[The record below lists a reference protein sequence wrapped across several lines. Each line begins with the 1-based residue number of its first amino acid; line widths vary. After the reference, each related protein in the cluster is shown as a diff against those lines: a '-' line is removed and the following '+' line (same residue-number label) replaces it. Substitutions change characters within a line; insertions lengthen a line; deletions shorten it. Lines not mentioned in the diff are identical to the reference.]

1 MPLSRLDNF
10 IKNTR
15 GNILYVNPNDLD
27 STDSI
32 ENQGNSLAR
41 PFKTIQRALI
51 EASRFSYQKG
61 LENDRFGK
69 TTILLYP
76 GEHVVDNRPGWIPE
90 SGSSFRLRNGTVSSD
105 FSQWDLS
112 TNFDLTSV
120 NNALYKLNSIYG
132 GIILPRGTSI
142 VGLDLRKTKIRPKY
156 VPNPENDN
164 IERSALFRVT
174 GGCYLWQFSMFDG
187 DPNGVVYKDYTT
199 NTFVPNFSH
208 HKLTCF
214 EYADGVNNVTIS
226 DAFISGSTGEYTRT
240 DLDMYYEKVGLVY
253 GPSSGRE
260 IEPDYPSSGLDIQP
274 KIDEYRI
281 VGPTGG
287 DVGISSIRSG
297 DGDTSTTLITVTTDT
312 ALSGADVDT
321 AIQVTGITASGYNG
335 QYVISDVVS
344 STEFK
349 YQVSSAPLN
358 ALPTTTGSKVNLAV
372 DTVSSSSPYIFN
384 CSLRSVYGMCGMFAD
399 GDKATGFKSMVVA
412 QFTGIGLQKDNNAF
426 VKYDQTSGTY
436 KDSTYAGNA
445 NIHSDSLAIYKPA
458 YSNYHIKCNNNAV
471 LQIVSVFAIGY
482 AEHFV
487 AESGGDQS
495 ITNSNSNFGAKSL
508 IAHGFRRDAFSR
520 DDVGYITHIIP
531 PKEIVNSTTN
541 IEYTSIDITTTVGVA
556 STNRLYLYNEK
567 NIDVAPS
574 NVIEGYRIGAKV
586 GDTLQCLIPKAGITT
601 AYSARIIV
609 PDTEFTSNE
618 VTSEKKSVIRG
629 SAGINSISSNT
640 ITLLAPH
647 NFLEGESIRF
657 ISDTGQLPDGLDNN
671 KVYYAITSGVG
682 TEQIK
687 VAQTLNDALNGEQ
700 LSINDKGGIT
710 DVVSRVS
717 DKNSGDIGHPIQYDG
732 SQGQWYINVATA
744 STDNNLYS
752 TIVGLGTTTLGAASP
767 RTYITRKPDT
777 RNLGDTVYKVRYVIP
792 AASGITS
799 ARPPIDGYV
808 IQESGDT
815 TGTTD
820 AEVASYFSPTTLSLS
835 NQSEQRNFKF
845 IANATWDGNNAYYQ
859 TELPHD
865 LSVGSVV
872 EVLNVTSS
880 ENTTGISSSGYNN
893 TFTVAGISSAKSFYG
908 PIDSNPGTFTNDTS
922 NRTTSL
928 PTFKRKNYKD
938 TYYVYRS
945 QEVQKYIPGEQDGV
959 YHLLILNSTNAPSAA
974 PFLADRFSQPVK
986 NLYPQTN
993 RDTPTSDPKAS
1004 TSFSLA
1010 RPVGEVVVDNPEYS
1024 VTKETINKNLNDVHI
1039 GFGITDIQ
1047 SVTSAGTAHT
1057 IYTNVDHGLNRV
1069 TNVSIANSGTA
1080 YGTGSAATLYNARLV
1095 STSSTVGDYATA
1107 MVSIDA
1113 IGGITAI
1120 KIMSG
1125 GSAYGVGNTLSVTGT
1140 ATTTGYLEGYVTVT
1154 NVYDNVGDVVRVSGV
1169 SSSAYKDYNQ
1179 LYRITGITTGLTK
1192 EITVSSA
1199 STVGGASTT
1208 GITNNV
1214 DASTFGYLTGA
1225 ALNVTSLTYDSTSGV
1240 ATVVTTQN
1248 HGLRVDN
1255 RVRVTGANN
1264 EFYNTDFA
1272 VKQNTNL
1279 TTFVL
1284 NIGVSTTASG
1294 AAAGTLYVYRNGV
1307 EANYGN
1313 ITDINENIGGR
1324 QVTEYAGI
1332 TTTLS
1337 ATISS
1342 ATTTDISIT
1351 DIADS
1356 DINIGDFLY
1365 VDNEVMRVKETVTS
1379 NPISV
1384 FRGVLGSD
1392 AETHISASVIRR
1404 IRINPI
1410 EFRRNS
1416 ILRASGHTFEYLGYG
1431 PGNYSTALPERQD
1444 RQISKSEEL
1453 LSQSTKQNGGVVVYT
1468 GMNSD
1473 GDFYIGNKKVSSATG
1488 KNELFDAPI
1497 PTVTGEDLGS
1507 TGVSVGFDVLTPQ
1520 EISISRSLRVE
1531 GGPDNNIISEFDGP
1545 VIFNEKITST
1555 SNKGIEAASIFL
1567 QGDATVSRKY
1577 TVGIS
1582 APTLAGNPGDIV
1594 YNATPQKGGYLGW
1607 VYTDTNVWRRFGNV
1621 SLTEGSEHLLFDKV
1635 GIGTTAIDNGIHENV
1650 SFKVGSG
1657 SSEFFIDGSGNVGI
1671 ATTNVQS
1678 YKLYING
1685 DVYGTF
1691 AGDGS
1696 GLTNLDSIWQ
1706 EDSGSEWVYT
1716 RTNADLK
1723 VAIGSSTGVYAQAHI
1738 AGSAQTSL
1746 YVKNLS
1752 KFISTATFD
1761 SDVSIG
1767 GTLTA
1772 TKINITGDSMSQMTV
1787 GVTTASI
1794 IHVGAGGT
1802 VFNATASTGR
1812 VGIGTSIPRST
1823 LDVEGLMRIKTSY
1836 SHVHTVGSSSNV
1848 VALDLSEANNFIVNI
1863 DENIDSFTLTNI
1875 PSESSSFTI
1884 KTLQDSTGGWA
1895 VGINTFKSNAGASI
1909 DLGWPGGGVLPH
1921 VTLGAGRSDVYSFTT
1936 FDGGTT
1942 LYGAVGGQNFRP
1954 YL

>member
-132 GIILPRGTSI
+132 GVILPRGTSI

-187 DPNGVVYKDYTT
+187 DPNGVIYKDYTT

-287 DVGISSIRSG
+287 EVGISSIRAG
-297 DGDTSTTLITVTTDT
+297 DGDTATTTITVTTST

-321 AIQVTGITASGYNG
+321 AIRVAGITASGYNG

-412 QFTGIGLQKDNNAF
+412 QFTGIGLQKDDNAF

-508 IAHGFRRDAFSR
+508 IAHGFRRDAFAR

-531 PKEIVNSTTN
+531 PKEIANSTTN
-541 IEYTSIDITTTVGVA
+541 IEYTSIDIATTVGVA

-640 ITLLAPH
+640 IRFLAPH

-710 DVVSRVS
+710 EVVSRVS

-744 STDNNLYS
+744 ATDNNLYS
-752 TIVGLGTTTLGAASP
+752 TIVGLGTTNLGAASP

-777 RNLGDTVYKVRYVIP
+777 RNLGDTIYKLRYVIP

-845 IANATWDGNNAYYQ
+845 LSNATWDGTNAYYQ

-893 TFTVAGISSAKSFYG
+893 TFTVTGISSAKSFYG
-908 PIDSNPGTFTNDTS
+908 PIASNPGTFTNDTS
-922 NRTTSL
+922 NSTTSL
-928 PTFKRKNYKD
+928 PTFKRKNYKN

-959 YHLLILNSTNAPSAA
+959 YHLLVLNSSNAPSAA

-1004 TSFSLA
+1004 TSYSLA
-1010 RPVGEVVVDNPEYS
+1010 TPVGEVVVDNPEYS
-1024 VTKETINKNLNDVHI
+1024 VTKETINKNLNDIHI

-1057 IYTNVDHGLNRV
+1057 IYTNVDHGLNRI
-1069 TNVSIANSGTA
+1069 TTVSIGNSGTA

-1095 STSSTVGDYATA
+1095 STASTVGDYATA
-1107 MVSIDA
+1107 MISVDA
-1113 IGGITAI
+1113 IGGITAV

-1125 GSAYGVGNTLSVTGT
+1125 GSSYGVGQTLGVTGT
-1140 ATTTGYLEGYVTVT
+1140 ATTTGYTEGYVTVT
-1154 NVYDNVGDVVRVSGV
+1154 NIYDNIGDVVRVSGV

-1255 RVRVTGANN
+1255 RVRVAGATN
-1264 EFYNTDFA
+1264 EFYNNDFA

-1284 NIGVSTTASG
+1284 NIGVSTTPSG

-1337 ATISS
+1337 AAISS

-1351 DIADS
+1351 DIADT

-1392 AETHISASVIRR
+1392 AETHLSDSVIRR
-1404 IRINPI
+1404 IRTNPI

-1453 LSQSTKQNGGVVVYT
+1453 LAQSTKQNGGVVVYT

-1488 KNELFDAPI
+1488 QEEVFDAPI
-1497 PTVTGEDLGS
+1497 PTVTGEDLGA
-1507 TGVSVGFDVLTPQ
+1507 TGVSIRFDVLTPL

-1545 VIFNEKITST
+1545 VIFSEKVTST
-1555 SNKGIEAASIFL
+1555 SNKGIEASSIFL

-1607 VYTDTNVWRRFGNV
+1607 VYTDTNVRRRFGNV
-1621 SLTEGSEHLLFDKV
+1621 SLSEGSEHLLFDKV

-1706 EDSGSEWVYT
+1706 ADSGSEWVYT
-1716 RTNADLK
+1716 RTNADFK
-1723 VAIGSSTGVYAQAHI
+1723 VGIGTSIGVYAQAHI

-1767 GTLTA
+1767 GTITA
-1772 TKINITGDSMSQMTV
+1772 TKINIAGDSMSQMTL

-1794 IHVGAGGT
+1794 LHVGTSGT
-1802 VFNATASTGR
+1802 VFNATASTGN
-1812 VGIGTSIPRST
+1812 VGIGTSVPRST

-1848 VALDLSEANNFIVNI
+1848 VTLNLSEANNFIVNI
-1863 DENIDSFTLTNI
+1863 TENIDSFTLSNI
-1875 PSESSSFTI
+1875 PSEMSSFTI
-1884 KTLQDSTGGWA
+1884 KTLQDSDGGYA
-1895 VGINTFKSNAGASI
+1895 VGINTFKTDAGADI

-1942 LYGAVGGQNFRP
+1942 LHGAVGGQNFRP
-1954 YL
+1954 YS

>member
-132 GIILPRGTSI
+132 GVILPRGTSI

-187 DPNGVVYKDYTT
+187 DPNGVIYKDYTT

-214 EYADGVNNVTIS
+214 EYADGVNNVTIN

-287 DVGISSIRSG
+287 EVGISSIRAG
-297 DGDTSTTLITVTTDT
+297 DGDTATTTITVTTST

-321 AIQVTGITASGYNG
+321 AIRVAGITASGYNG

-412 QFTGIGLQKDNNAF
+412 QFTGIGLQKDDNAF
-426 VKYDQTSGTY
+426 VKYDQNSGTY

-508 IAHGFRRDAFSR
+508 IAHGFRRDAFAR

-531 PKEIVNSTTN
+531 PKEIANSTTN
-541 IEYTSIDITTTVGVA
+541 IEYTSIDIATTVGVA

-618 VTSEKKSVIRG
+618 VTSEKKSIIRG

-700 LSINDKGGIT
+700 ISINDKGGIT
-710 DVVSRVS
+710 EVVSRVS

-744 STDNNLYS
+744 ATDNNLYS
-752 TIVGLGTTTLGAASP
+752 TIVGLGTTNLGAASP

-777 RNLGDTVYKVRYVIP
+777 RNLGDTIYKLRYVIP

-808 IQESGDT
+808 IQESSDT

-820 AEVASYFSPTTLSLS
+820 AEVASYFSPTTLTLS

-845 IANATWDGNNAYYQ
+845 ISNATWDGTNAYYQ

-908 PIDSNPGTFTNDTS
+908 PIASNPGTFTNDTS

-928 PTFKRKNYKD
+928 PTFKRKNYKN

-945 QEVQKYIPGEQDGV
+945 QEVQKYIAGEQDGV
-959 YHLLILNSTNAPSAA
+959 YHLLILNSSNAPSSA

-993 RDTPTSDPKAS
+993 RDTPASDPKAS
-1004 TSFSLA
+1004 TSYSLST
-1010 RPVGEVVVDNPEYS
+1010 PIGEVVVDNPEYS
-1024 VTKETINKNLNDVHI
+1024 ITKETIDKNLNDIHV

-1057 IYTNVDHGLNRV
+1057 IYTDVDHGLNRII
-1069 TNVSIANSGTA
+1069 NVSIGSSGTA

-1095 STSSTVGDYATA
+1095 STASTVGDYATA
-1107 MVSIDA
+1107 MLSIDA
-1113 IGGITAI
+1113 IGGITAV

-1125 GSAYGVGNTLSVTGT
+1125 GSSYGVGQTLGVTGT
-1140 ATTTGYLEGYVTVT
+1140 ATTTGYVEGYVTVT
-1154 NVYDNVGDVVRVSGV
+1154 NIYDNVGDVVRVSGV

-1208 GITNNV
+1208 GISNNV
-1214 DASTFGYLTGA
+1214 DASTFGYVTGA

-1255 RVRVTGANN
+1255 RVRVAGATN
-1264 EFYNTDFA
+1264 EFYNKDFA

-1284 NIGVSTTASG
+1284 NIGVSTTPSG

-1313 ITDINENIGGR
+1313 ITDINENIAGR

-1337 ATISS
+1337 AAITS
-1342 ATTTDISIT
+1342 ATSTDISIT
-1351 DIADS
+1351 DITDT

-1392 AETHISASVIRR
+1392 AETHLSDSVIRR
-1404 IRINPI
+1404 IRTNPI

-1488 KNELFDAPI
+1488 QEEVFDAPI
-1497 PTVTGEDLGS
+1497 PTVTGEDLGA
-1507 TGVSVGFDVLTPQ
+1507 TGVSVGFDVLTPL

-1545 VIFNEKITST
+1545 VIFSEKVTST
-1555 SNKGIEAASIFL
+1555 SNKGIEASSIFL

-1621 SLTEGSEHLLFDKV
+1621 SLSEGSEHLLFDKV

-1706 EDSGSEWVYT
+1706 ADSGNEWVYT
-1716 RTNADLK
+1716 RTNADFK
-1723 VAIGSSTGVYAQAHI
+1723 VGIGTSIGVYAQAHI

-1767 GTLTA
+1767 GTITA
-1772 TKINITGDSMSQMTV
+1772 TKINIAGDSMSQMTL

-1794 IHVGAGGT
+1794 LHVGTAGE
-1802 VFNATASTGR
+1802 VFNATASTGN
-1812 VGIGTSIPRST
+1812 VGIGTSVPRST

-1848 VALDLSEANNFIVNI
+1848 VTLNLSEANNFIVNI
-1863 DENIDSFTLTNI
+1863 EENIDSFTLTNI
-1875 PSESSSFTI
+1875 PSEMSSFTI
-1884 KTLQDSTGGWA
+1884 KTLQDSDGGWA
-1895 VGINTFKSNAGASI
+1895 VGINTFKTDAGADI

-1942 LYGAVGGQNFRP
+1942 LHGAVGGQNFRP
-1954 YL
+1954 YS

>member
-90 SGSSFRLRNGTVSSD
+90 SGSSFRLRNGLLSSD

-132 GIILPRGTSI
+132 GVILPRGTSI

-187 DPNGVVYKDYTT
+187 DPNGVIYKDYTT

-214 EYADGVNNVTIS
+214 EYADGVNNVTIN

-287 DVGISSIRSG
+287 DVGISSIRAG
-297 DGDTSTTLITVTTDT
+297 DGDTATTTITVTTST

-412 QFTGIGLQKDNNAF
+412 QFTGIGLQKDDNAF
-426 VKYDQTSGTY
+426 VKYDKTSGTY

-508 IAHGFRRDAFSR
+508 IAHGFRRDAFAR

-531 PKEIVNSTTN
+531 PKEIANSTTN

-618 VTSEKKSVIRG
+618 VTSEKKSIIRG

-710 DVVSRVS
+710 EVVSRVS

-744 STDNNLYS
+744 ATDNNLYS

-777 RNLGDTVYKVRYVIP
+777 RNLGDTIYKLRYVIP

-845 IANATWDGNNAYYQ
+845 LSNATWDGTNAYYQ

-908 PIDSNPGTFTNDTS
+908 PIASNPGTFTNDTS

-928 PTFKRKNYKD
+928 PTFKRKNYKN

-945 QEVQKYIPGEQDGV
+945 QEVQKYIAGEQDGV
-959 YHLLILNSTNAPSAA
+959 YHLLVLNSSNAPSAA

-993 RDTPTSDPKAS
+993 RDTPASDPKAS
-1004 TSFSLA
+1004 TSYSLA
-1010 RPVGEVVVDNPEYS
+1010 TPVGEVVVDNPEYS
-1024 VTKETINKNLNDVHI
+1024 ITKETIDKNLNDIHI

-1057 IYTNVDHGLNRV
+1057 IYTNVDHGLNRI
-1069 TNVSIANSGTA
+1069 TNVSIGNSGTA

-1095 STSSTVGDYATA
+1095 STASTVGDYATA
-1107 MVSIDA
+1107 MISVDA
-1113 IGGITAI
+1113 IGGITAV

-1125 GSAYGVGNTLSVTGT
+1125 GSSYGVGQTLGVTGT
-1140 ATTTGYLEGYVTVT
+1140 ATTTGYTEGYVTVT
-1154 NVYDNVGDVVRVSGV
+1154 NIYDNVGDVVRVSGV

-1179 LYRITGITTGLTK
+1179 IYRITGITTGLTK

-1208 GITNNV
+1208 GISNNV

-1255 RVRVTGANN
+1255 RVRVAGATN
-1264 EFYNTDFA
+1264 EFYNNDFA

-1284 NIGVSTTASG
+1284 NIGVSTTPSG

-1313 ITDINENIGGR
+1313 ITDINENIAGR

-1337 ATISS
+1337 AAITS
-1342 ATTTDISIT
+1342 ATATDISIT
-1351 DIADS
+1351 DITDT

-1365 VDNEVMRVKETVTS
+1365 VDNEVMRVKETVTT

-1392 AETHISASVIRR
+1392 AETHISNSVIRR
-1404 IRINPI
+1404 IRTNPI

-1488 KNELFDAPI
+1488 QEEVFDAPI
-1497 PTVTGEDLGS
+1497 PTVTGEDLGA
-1507 TGVSVGFDVLTPQ
+1507 TGVSVGFDVLTPL

-1545 VIFNEKITST
+1545 VVFSEKVTST
-1555 SNKGIEAASIFL
+1555 SNKGIEASSIFL

-1621 SLTEGSEHLLFDKV
+1621 SLSEGSEHLLFDKV

-1671 ATTNVQS
+1671 ATTNVHS
-1678 YKLYING
+1678 YKMYING

-1706 EDSGSEWVYT
+1706 ADSGSEWVYT
-1716 RTNADLK
+1716 RTNADFK
-1723 VAIGSSTGVYAQAHI
+1723 VGIGTSIGVYAQAHI

-1767 GTLTA
+1767 GTITA
-1772 TKINITGDSMSQMTV
+1772 TKINIAGDSMSQMTL

-1794 IHVGAGGT
+1794 LHVGTGGE
-1802 VFNATASTGR
+1802 VFNATASTGN
-1812 VGIGTSIPRST
+1812 VGIGTSVPRST

-1848 VALDLSEANNFIVNI
+1848 VTLNLSEANNFIVNI
-1863 DENIDSFTLTNI
+1863 TENIDSFTLTNI
-1875 PSESSSFTI
+1875 PSEMSSFTI
-1884 KTLQDSTGGWA
+1884 KTLQDSDGGYA
-1895 VGINTFKSNAGASI
+1895 VGINTFKTDAGADI

-1942 LYGAVGGQNFRP
+1942 LHGAVGGQNFRP
-1954 YL
+1954 YS

>member
-214 EYADGVNNVTIS
+214 EYADGVNDVTIS

-287 DVGISSIRSG
+287 DVGISSIRAG
-297 DGDTSTTLITVTTDT
+297 DGDTSTTIITVTTST

-344 STEFK
+344 STEIK

-845 IANATWDGNNAYYQ
+845 LSNATWDGTNAYYQ

-908 PIDSNPGTFTNDTS
+908 PIASNPGTFTNDTS

-959 YHLLILNSTNAPSAA
+959 YHLLILNSTNAPSSA

-993 RDTPTSDPKAS
+993 RDTPASDPKAS
-1004 TSFSLA
+1004 TSFALA
-1010 RPVGEVVVDNPEYS
+1010 RPVGEVVVNNPQYS

-1107 MVSIDA
+1107 MVSVDA
-1113 IGGITAI
+1113 IGGITAV

-1125 GSAYGVGNTLSVTGT
+1125 GSSYEVGQTLGVTGT
-1140 ATTTGYLEGYVTVT
+1140 ATTTGYTEGSVTVT
-1154 NVYDNVGDVVRVSGV
+1154 NIYDNIGDVVRVSGV

-1208 GITNNV
+1208 GISNNV
-1214 DASTFGYLTGA
+1214 DASTFGYLTGS

-1255 RVRVTGANN
+1255 RVRVAGANN
-1264 EFYNTDFA
+1264 EFYNKDFA

-1284 NIGVSTTASG
+1284 NIGVSTTPSG

-1351 DIADS
+1351 DIADT

-1507 TGVSVGFDVLTPQ
+1507 TGVNVGFDVLTPQ

-1545 VIFNEKITST
+1545 VIFNEKVTST

-1848 VALDLSEANNFIVNI
+1848 VAIDLSEANSFIVNI
-1863 DENIDSFTLTNI
+1863 TENIDEFTLTNI

-1895 VGINTFKSNAGASI
+1895 VGINTFKTNAGADI

>member
-287 DVGISSIRSG
+287 DVGISSIRAG
-297 DGDTSTTLITVTTDT
+297 DGDTSTTIITVTTST

-412 QFTGIGLQKDNNAF
+412 QFTGIGLQKDDNAF

-436 KDSTYAGNA
+436 KDSTYAGNE

-845 IANATWDGNNAYYQ
+845 LSNATWDGTNAYYQ

-908 PIDSNPGTFTNDTS
+908 PIASNPGTFTNDTS

-959 YHLLILNSTNAPSAA
+959 YHLLVLNSSNAPSAA

-1080 YGTGSAATLYNARLV
+1080 YGTGSAATLYNVPLV
-1095 STSSTVGDYATA
+1095 SASSTLGNYATA

-1113 IGGITAI
+1113 IGGITAV

-1208 GITNNV
+1208 GISNNV
-1214 DASTFGYLTGA
+1214 DASTFGYLTGS

-1255 RVRVTGANN
+1255 RVRVAGANN
-1264 EFYNTDFA
+1264 EFYNKDFA

-1307 EANYGN
+1307 AANYGN

-1351 DIADS
+1351 DIADT

-1453 LSQSTKQNGGVVVYT
+1453 LAQSTKQNGGVVVYT

-1488 KNELFDAPI
+1488 QEELFDAPI

-1545 VIFNEKITST
+1545 VIFSEKVTST

-1767 GTLTA
+1767 GTITA

-1794 IHVGAGGT
+1794 IHVGGGGT

-1823 LDVEGLMRIKTSY
+1823 LDFEGLMRIKTSY

-1848 VALDLSEANNFIVNI
+1848 VAIDLSEANSFIVNI
-1863 DENIDSFTLTNI
+1863 TENIDEFTLTNI

-1895 VGINTFKSNAGASI
+1895 VGINTFKTNAGADI